1 MFRLGKVSAQWRW
14 FRLLG
19 MRIRHVVVSS
29 AILVLITKVKP
40 LLLAASCFLLC
51 WVYSSSGFVPCKK
64 VFFVNKQFDM
74 LACPASI
81 WLLRL
86 TINRCKPL
94 WERHIKIKRK
104 RVYGFYSLPA
114 FSLSS
119 WKSSPTWLQWRQR
132 RESKWKPWIES
143 WVGPRRVCMSSR
155 LYLLNRAYIGYIYK
169 VFVRN
174 N

>member
-104 RVYGFYSLPA
+104 RVYGFF
-114 FSLSS
+114 FSSS
-119 WKSSPTWLQWRQR
+119 FFPQQLK
-132 RESKWKPWIES
+132 IES
-143 WVGPRRVCMSSR
+143 YLTAMTAKAWIKVETVNRKLGRSSTSV
-155 LYLLNRAYIGYIYK
+155 YVIQTISY
-169 VFVRN
+169 
-174 N
+174 